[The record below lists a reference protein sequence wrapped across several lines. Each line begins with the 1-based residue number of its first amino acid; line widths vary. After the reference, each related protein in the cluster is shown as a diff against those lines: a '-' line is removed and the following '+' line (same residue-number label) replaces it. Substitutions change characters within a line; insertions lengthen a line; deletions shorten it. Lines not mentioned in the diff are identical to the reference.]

1 MTPYER
7 RLERARAIAAAGGLA
22 AAIDAG
28 AVPRVLDLSVSE
40 ALVLGLLRQGVRK
53 YVGVFGHG
61 STDLGEALRPYADSG
76 VVKVFNVRSE
86 IEASHA
92 ACALAWQY
100 GETPAVFTSIG
111 PGALQAL
118 SASLTPLSSGLGLY
132 YLFGDETTRDEGYN
146 MQQLPSPGQAS
157 FLRLA
162 SAMGPAYTLHTG
174 EAICSALKK
183 GAASVFSPVR
193 ASPFYLFLPM
203 NEQPRIM
210 AGFNLDGLPLAARPA
225 PAVPADAAAF
235 REAAAL
241 LASAERVTVKT
252 GGGARGLDPALL
264 AEFLERTDAAYVHGP
279 NVPGLLP
286 GGHPRDMTV
295 GGSKGSISG
304 NAAMAGAELA
314 VTIGA
319 RAVCQWD
326 CSGTAWKNAKAFIA
340 INADHRDACHYNG
353 TLPLVGDAGAV
364 LRRLVDELRARGVSK
379 GSRPTPWAAETAAAR
394 ARWDAFLASRLAEPP
409 RFDSGFGRE
418 VLTQP
423 AAIAEAV
430 AFAREQ
436 GAVKYFDAGDVQANG
451 FQIVRDDEPGQTFT
465 DTGAS
470 YMGFASC
477 GILAAAFA
485 DEPAYPIAF
494 TGDGSFLMNPQVLV
508 DAVQYGLRA
517 MIVLFDN
524 RRMAAISGLQR
535 AQYGAEFRTADGVAV
550 DWAALARSVRGV
562 AAFDGGGDRESLR
575 AALNAA
581 RAHDGLSLV
590 VVPTYS
596 GDDERGGLGAWGD
609 WNVGP
614 WCDRVQAEQSRLGL

>member
-1 MTPYER
+1 MTLYEQ
-7 RLERARAIAAAGGLA
+7 RLARARAVAAPGGLDAVLAAGT
-22 AAIDAG
+22 
-28 AVPRVLDLSVSE
+28 VPRFLDLSVSE
-40 ALVLGLLRQGVRK
+40 VLVLGLLRQGVRK
-53 YVGVFGHG
+53 YIGVFGHG
-61 STDLGEALRPYADSG
+61 STDLGEALRPYADAG

-118 SASLTPLSSGLGLY
+118 SASLTALSSGIGLY
-132 YLFGDETTRDEGYN
+132 YLCGDETTRDEGYN
-146 MQQLPSPGQAS
+146 MQQLPASGQAS
-157 FLRLA
+157 FLKLA

-174 EAICSALKK
+174 EAICSALKQ

-203 NEQPRIM
+203 NEQPMIM
-210 AGFNLDGLPLAARPA
+210 AGFNLDGLPRAPRYT
-225 PAVPADAAAF
+225 PAVPADDTVF
-235 REAAAL
+235 REAVEL
-241 LASAERVTVKT
+241 LARAERVTVKT
-252 GGGARGLDPALL
+252 GGGARRLDPSLL

-286 GGHPRDMTV
+286 GRHPRNMTV

-304 NAAMAGAELA
+304 NAAMAGAELV

-326 CSGTAWKNAKAFIA
+326 CSGTAWKNARAFIA
-340 INADHRDACHYNG
+340 INTEHRDATHYNG
-353 TLPLVGDAGAV
+353 SLPLVGDAGEV
-364 LRRLVDELRARGVSK
+364 LRRLVDELRARGVFK
-379 GSRPTPWAAETAAAR
+379 GSRPTPWAAEIAKAR
-394 ARWDAFLASRLAEPP
+394 ARWDSFLAARLAEAP
-409 RFDSGFGRE
+409 RYDPGFDRD

-430 AFAREQ
+430 AFARET

-451 FQIVRDDEPGQTFT
+451 FQIVRDDVPGLTFT

-477 GILAAAFA
+477 GILSAAFA
-485 DEPAYPIAF
+485 DKPAYPIAF
-494 TGDGSFLMNPQVLV
+494 TGDGSFLMNPQILV

-535 AQYGAEFRTADGVAV
+535 AQYGADFRTADEVAV
-550 DWAALARSVRGV
+550 DWVAMARSVHGV
-562 AAFDGGGDRESLR
+562 AAFDGGNDRKSLR
-575 AALNAA
+575 AALVAA
-581 RAHDGLSLV
+581 RAHDGLSMV

-609 WNVGP
+609 WNVGN
-614 WCDRVQAEQSRLGL
+614 WCERVQAEKSRLGL

>member
-1 MTPYER
+1 MTLYEQ
-7 RLERARAIAAAGGLA
+7 RLARARAVAAPGGLDAALAAGT
-22 AAIDAG
+22 
-28 AVPRVLDLSVSE
+28 VPRFLDLSVSE

-53 YVGVFGHG
+53 YIGVFGHG
-61 STDLGEALRPYADSG
+61 STDLGEALRPYADAG

-118 SASLTPLSSGLGLY
+118 SASLTALSSGIGLY
-132 YLFGDETTRDEGYN
+132 YLCGDETTRDEGYN
-146 MQQLPSPGQAS
+146 MQQLPASGQAS
-157 FLRLA
+157 FLKLA

-174 EAICSALKK
+174 EAICSALKQ

-203 NEQPRIM
+203 NEQPMIM
-210 AGFNLDGLPLAARPA
+210 AGFNLDGLPRAPRYT
-225 PAVPADAAAF
+225 PAVPADDTVF
-235 REAAAL
+235 REAVEL
-241 LASAERVTVKT
+241 LARAERVTVKT
-252 GGGARGLDPALL
+252 GGGARRLDPSLL

-286 GGHPRDMTV
+286 GRHPRNMTV
-295 GGSKGSISG
+295 GGSKGSVSG
-304 NAAMAGAELA
+304 NAAMAGAELV

-326 CSGTAWKNAKAFIA
+326 CSGTAWKNARAFIA
-340 INADHRDACHYNG
+340 INTEHRDATHYNG
-353 TLPLVGDAGAV
+353 SLPLVGDAGEI
-364 LRRLVDELRARGVSK
+364 LRRLVDELRARGVFK
-379 GSRPTPWAAETAAAR
+379 GSRPTSWAAEIAEAR
-394 ARWDAFLASRLAEPP
+394 ARWDSFLATRLAEAP
-409 RFDSGFGRE
+409 RYDPGFDRD

-430 AFAREQ
+430 AFAQEI

-451 FQIVRDDEPGQTFT
+451 FQIVRDDVPGLTFT

-477 GILAAAFA
+477 GILSAAFA
-485 DEPAYPIAF
+485 DKPAYPIAF
-494 TGDGSFLMNPQVLV
+494 TGDGSFLMNPQILV

-535 AQYGAEFRTADGVAV
+535 AQYGTDFRTADGVAV
-550 DWAALARSVRGV
+550 DWVAMARSVRGV
-562 AAFDGGGDRESLR
+562 AAFDGGNDRKSLR
-575 AALNAA
+575 AALVAA
-581 RAHDGLSLV
+581 RAHDGLSMV

-609 WNVGP
+609 WNVGN
-614 WCDRVQAEQSRLGL
+614 WCERVQAEKSRLGL

>member
-1 MTPYER
+1 MTLYEQ
-7 RLERARAIAAAGGLA
+7 RLARARAVAAPGGLDAALAAGT
-22 AAIDAG
+22 
-28 AVPRVLDLSVSE
+28 VPRFLDLSVSE
-40 ALVLGLLRQGVRK
+40 VLVLGLLRQGVRK
-53 YVGVFGHG
+53 YIGVFGHG
-61 STDLGEALRPYADSG
+61 STDLGEALRPYADAG

-118 SASLTPLSSGLGLY
+118 SASLTALSSGIGLY
-132 YLFGDETTRDEGYN
+132 YLCGDETTRDEGYN
-146 MQQLPSPGQAS
+146 MQQLPASGQAS
-157 FLRLA
+157 FLKLA

-174 EAICSALKK
+174 EAICSALKQ

-203 NEQPRIM
+203 NEQPMIM
-210 AGFNLDGLPLAARPA
+210 AGFNLDGLPRAPRYT
-225 PAVPADAAAF
+225 PAVPADDTVF
-235 REAAAL
+235 REAVEL
-241 LASAERVTVKT
+241 LARAERVTVKT
-252 GGGARGLDPALL
+252 GGGARRLDPSLL

-286 GGHPRDMTV
+286 GRHPRNMTV

-304 NAAMAGAELA
+304 NAAMAGAELV

-326 CSGTAWKNAKAFIA
+326 CSGTAWKNARAFIA
-340 INADHRDACHYNG
+340 INTEHRDATHYNG
-353 TLPLVGDAGAV
+353 SLPLVGDAGEV
-364 LRRLVDELRARGVSK
+364 LRRLVDELRARGVFK
-379 GSRPTPWAAETAAAR
+379 GSRPTPWAAEIAKAR
-394 ARWDAFLASRLAEPP
+394 ARWDSFLAARLAEAP
-409 RFDSGFGRE
+409 RYDPGFDRD

-430 AFAREQ
+430 AFARET

-451 FQIVRDDEPGQTFT
+451 FQIVRDDVPGLTFT

-477 GILAAAFA
+477 GILSAAFA
-485 DEPAYPIAF
+485 DKPAYPIAF
-494 TGDGSFLMNPQVLV
+494 TGDGSFLMNPQILV

-535 AQYGAEFRTADGVAV
+535 AQYGADFRTADEVAV
-550 DWAALARSVRGV
+550 DWVAMARSVHGV
-562 AAFDGGGDRESLR
+562 AAFDGGNDRKSLR
-575 AALNAA
+575 AALVAA
-581 RAHDGLSLV
+581 RAHDGLSMV

-609 WNVGP
+609 WNVGN
-614 WCDRVQAEQSRLGL
+614 WCERVQAEKSRLGL